1 MARTTPHI
9 AQGLLIYRIGH
20 QEQRVRVGS
29 PEWMQWLADEA
40 HCIFRFTHPLGNFS
54 ARRERRHDSSYWYAY
69 SRRGGLLQKVYLGR
83 TQEITLARLQQVT
96 QLLAR
101 RFPDPE
107 LPQDALL
114 MTKLIPP
121 VVPPLLVARPRLL
134 EQLTIGLRGRLTL
147 IAAPAGYG
155 KTTLLSAWQM
165 SEMGNNW
172 PVAWLS
178 LDTADNEP
186 IRFWR
191 YTIAALRTLDPSVGV
206 EAVNLLQAPHP
217 PPLERV
223 VTSLINS
230 LACITDPFLMVLDD
244 YHVITTPAIHEALTF
259 LLYHA
264 PAHFRLVLM
273 SRVEPPLPLMR
284 LRAHGEVTEIRTAD
298 LCFNH
303 AEVATLL
310 AQSSG
315 LALGNDDLDV
325 LMAQT
330 EGWIAS
336 LILAIRTLP
345 VDTDGVTLLR
355 SLIAPRHPIIDYLV
369 EDVLQNQPAP
379 IQRFLLDT
387 ALLSRFSVSL
397 CAAVTEQQDVAS
409 LLEQLERSNLFIEPI
424 DPERRWYRYH
434 PLFAA
439 MLRRRAQQL
448 QPERMPLLYRRAA
461 AWYAQ
466 QQVTV
471 SGEWEQAVGLT
482 EPIAVHAPPTEQS
495 NRVHSPLVEPLS
507 SREVEVLQLLAAGL
521 ESPQIASELIIGVN
535 TVRTHIKHIYGKL
548 GVHSRL
554 QAVERARE
562 LGLLRIIQ
570 SPTSIP

>member
-9 AQGLLIYRIGH
+9 AHGLLIYRIGD

-40 HCIFRFTHPLGNFS
+40 HCIFRFIHPLGNFS

-83 TQEITLARLQQVT
+83 TQELTLARLQQVT
-96 QLLAR
+96 QLLAG
-101 RFPDPE
+101 RFPSPGP
-107 LPQDALL
+107 PQDALL

-121 VVPPLLVARPRLL
+121 IVPPLLVARPHLL
-134 EQLTIGLRGRLTL
+134 ERLTIGLRGRLTL

-165 SEMGNNW
+165 SEMGINW

-178 LDTADNEP
+178 LDAADNEP

-191 YTIAALRTLDPSVGV
+191 YTIAALRTLDPSVGM

-223 VTSLINS
+223 LTNLINS
-230 LACITDPFLMVLDD
+230 LACLTGPFLMVLDD

-264 PAHFRLVLM
+264 PADLRLVLM

-284 LRAHGEVTEIRTAD
+284 LRAHGEVTEIRMAD
-298 LCFNH
+298 LRFNR

-310 AQSSG
+310 AQSSD
-315 LALGNDDLDV
+315 LTLESDDLDAI
-325 LMAQT
+325 MAQT

-336 LILAIRTLP
+336 LILAMRTLP
-345 VDTDGVTLLR
+345 VDADGATLLR
-355 SLIAPRHPIIDYLV
+355 SLIAPRHPIADYLV
-369 EDVLQNQPAP
+369 EDVLQHQPAH

-397 CAAVTEQQDVAS
+397 CAAVTEQPDVAS
-409 LLEQLERSNLFIEPI
+409 LLEHLERNNLFIEAI
-424 DPERRWYRYH
+424 DSECRWYRYH

-439 MLRRRAQQL
+439 MLRRRAQHL
-448 QPERMPLLYRRAA
+448 QPERMLLLYRRAA

-466 QQVTV
+466 QQAGVAH
-471 SGEWEQAVGLT
+471 EWEQAVGLT

-495 NRVHSPLVEPLS
+495 PPLVEPLS

-562 LGLLRIIQ
+562 LGLLRII
-570 SPTSIP
+570 

>member
-9 AQGLLIYRIGH
+9 AHGLLIYRVGH
-20 QEQRVRVGS
+20 QERRVRVGS
-29 PEWMQWLADEA
+29 PEWMEWLADEE
-40 HCIFRFTHPLGNFS
+40 HCIFRFTHPLGTFS
-54 ARRERRHDSSYWYAY
+54 ARRERRHDGSSWYAY
-69 SRRGGLLQKVYLGR
+69 RRRGGLLQKIYLGR
-83 TQEITLARLQQVT
+83 TQEISLTRLQQIA
-96 QLLAR
+96 QLLAGR
-101 RFPDPE
+101 CSDPGP
-107 LPQDALL
+107 PQDALL
-114 MTKLIPP
+114 VTKLIPP
-121 VVPPLLVARPRLL
+121 VVPPLLIARPRLL
-134 EQLTIGLRGRLTL
+134 EQLTAGLRGRLTL

-165 SEMGNNW
+165 SEMGNHW

-178 LDTADNEP
+178 LDAADNEP

-191 YTIAALRTLDPSVGV
+191 YAIAALRTLDPRVGT
-206 EAVNLLQAPHP
+206 EAVNLLQVARP
-217 PPLERV
+217 PPFEQLL
-223 VTSLINS
+223 TSLINS
-230 LACITDPFLMVLDD
+230 LAYITDPFLMVLDD

-259 LLYHA
+259 LLYHS
-264 PAHFRLVLM
+264 PADLHLVVT

-298 LCFNH
+298 LRFNH
-303 AEVATLL
+303 VEVATLIE
-310 AQSSG
+310 QSAG
-315 LALGNDDLDV
+315 LALGTGDLDA

-336 LILAIRTLP
+336 LILAMRTLP
-345 VDTDGVTLLR
+345 ANADGTALLR
-355 SLIAPRHPIIDYLV
+355 SFTAPRHPSIDYLV
-369 EDVLQNQPAP
+369 EDVLQQQPAHM
-379 IQRFLLDT
+379 QRFLLDT
-387 ALLSRFSVSL
+387 ALLSHFNVPL
-397 CAAVTEQQDVAS
+397 CAAVTERQDVAS
-409 LLEQLERSNLFIEPI
+409 LLEQLERNNLFIEPI

-466 QQVTV
+466 QQAAVA
-471 SGEWEQAVGLT
+471 GELERAVGLA
-482 EPIAVHAPPTEQS
+482 EPMALHAPPMEPSDRTD
-495 NRVHSPLVEPLS
+495 SPLVEPLS
-507 SREVEVLQLLAAGL
+507 AREVEVLQLLAAGL
-521 ESPQIASELIIGVN
+521 ASPQIASELIIGVN

-562 LGLLRIIQ
+562 LGLLR
-570 SPTSIP
+570 TG